1 MNRNLL
7 MAAGGIAM
15 LSTPALA
22 DPACLQFGQIYNW
35 KAVDNQ
41 TLIVED
47 NWHNKFKVSLMGYCP
62 NLTFKERVGFQSPGS
77 TALSCMGKGD
87 QIIVRDISMPSRC
100 PIVNIVP
107 YTAAMEKADKDAA
120 AAKAKQHDS
129 H

>member
-1 MNRNLL
+1 MNRYLL
-7 MAAGGIAM
+7 IATVFVAL
-15 LSTPALA
+15 LSKPALA
-22 DPACLQFGQIYNW
+22 DPACLQFGQIYSW
-35 KAVDNQ
+35 KAIDNQ

-62 NLTFKERVGFQSPGS
+62 NLTFKERVGFKSPGS

-87 QIIVRDISMPSRC
+87 EVIVRDISMPSRC
-100 PIVNIVP
+100 PIVNITP

-120 AAKAKQHDS
+120 AAKAMQHGT